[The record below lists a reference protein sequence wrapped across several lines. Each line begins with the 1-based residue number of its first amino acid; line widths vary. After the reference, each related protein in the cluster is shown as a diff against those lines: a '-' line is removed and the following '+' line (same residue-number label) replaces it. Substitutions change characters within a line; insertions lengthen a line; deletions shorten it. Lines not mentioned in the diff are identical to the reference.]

1 MKRLLFL
8 MGMFLTFA
16 SFGYAETKIDTIW
29 FDIKPDTVGE
39 DVTTGVQYYFAEEI
53 EDYIEWEWVSAKGK
67 EDGVLDFMRKEE
79 VKEEISGGADEGGEN
94 EDGEG
99 KTEKVV
105 KVYTVH
111 RQMIK
116 DTGRMYIYY
125 TPEDESA
132 TFTAYFS
139 ARNTRSLFD
148 IKTVT
153 ESKRII
159 TALDASDCATLDT
172 LDCHSNLLES
182 LNISGCTALKVLD
195 CSQNLLKSV
204 DISGCAAL
212 ESFQCDRNQF
222 ESLEVNGNTALT
234 KLSCYD
240 NQLATLDVSKLVSLR
255 VLQCDFNNLTSLDVS
270 GNPSLED
277 LDCASNRLTALD
289 VNNHVVLKN
298 LSCDKNNLIS
308 LNVSGCSVLQDL
320 NCSNNELISLDVSG
334 CSSLKNVYCWGN
346 ELRVLNAQDLKS
358 LSRLHCYKNQLTQLD
373 VSNNTNLNELDCSSN
388 QLTSLSASNCPALR
402 SLNCNNNQLQS
413 LDVSGCTSLP
423 SLFCNNN
430 RLTNLNVSGC
440 ISLSTLNCNNNQL
453 TTLNLSG
460 LDSLSVLMCYNN
472 QLNNLDVRAC
482 TALVRLYCYNNQLTS
497 LNASGCDRLRELS
510 CDSNQLKILDI
521 NGCTSLPSLS
531 CMNNQLTSLNIK
543 DCPFLRILHCEN
555 NQLTEL
561 NINDCPALTEV
572 YCGNNRL
579 NKLDISR
586 NTVLWGLNCE
596 NNQLDSLDISQN
608 TALRSLYCSNNRMP
622 LSVLS
627 KIYGQHSGAWFE
639 FVASGQTGSCTLPIV
654 QSLDLSSERILGD
667 SLSVYRLTDISGQ
680 AISSN
685 DYTEDNFNFR
695 FHKIQAYSLE
705 MENPSM
711 RTICRDTDM
720 NGTLITF
727 TWHIL
732 AEMPEGYFSVQVAS
746 NNNDWGTAAIAGD
759 SVVVGNDRYYQ
770 AGTSVTIRA
779 TVKEDYLFV
788 NWTDKDGQVFSTEAE
803 YTFEVT
809 EDLELTANFRKNEFT
824 VRVSTSNSAWGVV
837 SMIGSGTYAYGEEA
851 TIIATPRDGYR
862 FVDWKKDDGEV
873 FSTEAEYPFKVTEDL
888 HLTAYFKKREIVT
901 VELSV
906 NNPEWGSVSQSGSG
920 TYEEDDEVTITATPI
935 EGYHFVNWTKGG
947 AVFSTESKHTFTVT
961 EDLEL
966 TAVFAQDAANEDRQ
980 DDSFYVYA
988 QDRNII
994 LSENRGQVKVFNAA
1008 GQCVYSGNAT
1018 LIPVR
1023 RSGLYLVR
1031 VGISSYKV
1039 IVR

>member
-39 DVTTGVQYYFAEEI
+39 DVTATLQYCFAKEI
-53 EDYIEWEWVSAKGK
+53 EDNVTWEWVSAKGIQ
-67 EDGVLDFMRKEE
+67 DGDLEFFRD
-79 VKEEISGGADEGGEN
+79 EEIEEGRDE
-94 EDGEG
+94 D
-99 KTEKVV
+99 KRVV
-105 KVYTVH
+105 KTYTVH
-111 RQMIK
+111 RQIIS

-125 TPEDESA
+125 SHEDTPYSLYLS
-132 TFTAYFS
+132 TG
-139 ARNTRSLFD
+139 NTRSLFD
-148 IKTVT
+148 IKILTD
-153 ESKRII
+153 SKRII
-159 TALDASDCATLDT
+159 TALDASDCATLDA
-172 LDCHSNLLES
+172 LDCRSNLLES
-182 LNISGCTALKVLD
+182 LNISGCTALKSL
-195 CSQNLLKSV
+195 
-204 DISGCAAL
+204 
-212 ESFQCDRNQF
+212 QCDMNQLH
-222 ESLEVNGNTALT
+222 SLDLSENTALT
-234 KLSCYD
+234 RLTCYN
-240 NQLATLDVSKLVSLR
+240 NQLETLNVSRLTSLT
-255 VLQCDFNNLTSLDVS
+255 VLQCYFNQLTSLDVS
-270 GNPSLED
+270 GNTNLKE
-277 LDCASNRLTALD
+277 LDCSSNKLEHLD
-289 VNNHVVLKN
+289 VSNHIFLKN
-298 LSCDKNNLIS
+298 LRCEKNELKS
-308 LNVSGCSVLQDL
+308 LNVKDCDSLLDLYCSSNKLEMLDISGCKF
-320 NCSNNELISLDVSG
+320 
-334 CSSLKNVYCWGN
+334 LKNIYCWGN
-346 ELRVLNAQDLKS
+346 QLTTLNATGFDS
-358 LSRLHCYKNQLTQLD
+358 LSRLHCYSNQLTSLD
-373 VSNNTNLNELDCSSN
+373 VSNNPTLNELDCSSN
-388 QLTSLSASNCPALR
+388 QLTSLNTSNCTALR
-402 SLNCNNNQLQS
+402 ILNCDKNQLER
-413 LDVSGCTSLP
+413 LDVSGCTQLP
-423 SLFCNNN
+423 KLSCNDN
-430 RLTNLNVSGC
+430 RLIELNVSGC
-440 ISLSTLNCNNNQL
+440 TSLTEIKCIGNQLQTLDVSACVALTSLYCDNNKLKSLDVSACTNLLRLYCDSNQLTELKVKGCTGLNVLYCESNQLTRLDVSGCAALSALYCNNNQL
-453 TTLNLSG
+453 TSIDVSDCDALKVLHCANNRFTE
-460 LDSLSVLMCYNN
+460 LDLGRVPALTDLYCYGN
-472 QLNNLDVRAC
+472 QMERLDVSGC
-482 TALVRLYCYNNQLTS
+482 TAL
-497 LNASGCDRLRELS
+497 NALR
-510 CDSNQLKILDI
+510 CQD
-521 NGCTSLPSLS
+521 
-531 CMNNQLTSLNIK
+531 
-543 DCPFLRILHCEN
+543 
-555 NQLTEL
+555 
-561 NINDCPALTEV
+561 
-572 YCGNNRL
+572 NRL
-579 NKLDISR
+579 DTLDISH
-586 NTVLWGLNCE
+586 
-596 NNQLDSLDISQN
+596 N
-608 TALRSLYCSNNRMP
+608 TAIRQLFCSNNRMP
-622 LSVLS
+622 LSVLY
-627 KIYGQHSGAWFE
+627 KIYTQIPNWYNFN
-639 FVASGQTGSCTLPIV
+639 ASGQSDSIIWPVV

-667 SLSVYRLTDISGQ
+667 SLSVYTMTNVSGQ
-680 AISSN
+680 ILSSAY
-685 DYTEDNFNFR
+685 YTEEDFNFH
-695 FHKIQAYSLE
+695 FNKEQGYILTMMNPNVKIQQPNDTVIN
-705 MENPSM
+705 ENND
-711 RTICRDTDM
+711 TIL
-720 NGTLITF
+720 NGTLISF

-824 VRVSTSNSAWGVV
+824 VRVTTSNSAWGVV

-851 TIIATPRDGYR
+851 TIIATPREGYR

-966 TAVFAQDAANEDRQ
+966 TAVFAQDAANENRQ

-994 LSENRGQVKVFNAA
+994 LSENRGEVKVFNAA